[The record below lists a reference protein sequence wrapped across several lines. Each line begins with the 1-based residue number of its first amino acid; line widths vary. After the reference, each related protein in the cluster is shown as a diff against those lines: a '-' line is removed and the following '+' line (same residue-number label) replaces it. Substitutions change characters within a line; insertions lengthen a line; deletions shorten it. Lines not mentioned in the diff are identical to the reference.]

1 MKGFAILKKK
11 YFLPI
16 ALVFSLALSGCST
29 GPASSIAEQEGVIPF
44 LPTSELPSDV
54 NIQPSEFTADLKKL
68 KASYNS
74 FDLKEGPGGRIDYYL
89 NWGDKTYTGAG
100 EQSEKSLLT
109 TRERDLIS
117 LAFYAPDIE
126 VLTDGRV
133 NIKFLF
139 KFDPHGK
146 NLLTLCNG
154 VLIEAAGE
162 AIKLP
167 TSVLET
173 CDLETPDDQ
182 TRLYQTAG
190 EFSTAT
196 EDAEVTRVFGLLA
209 QNTFTVRLVDQNGE
223 EHIFNFDKSRKYPSP
238 QAFFTKAFEAAKAVK
253 MGLGY

>member
-1 MKGFAILKKK
+1 MKKNAFVPL
-11 YFLPI
+11 
-16 ALVFSLALSGCST
+16 ALIFSLAISGCSAPLDSQT
-29 GPASSIAEQEGVIPF
+29 SEHEEVIPF
-44 LPTSELPSDV
+44 LPTSSLPSDINV
-54 NIQPSEFTADLKKL
+54 QPREFTSDLDKL
-68 KASYNS
+68 TSSYNA
-74 FDLKEGPGGRIDYYL
+74 FDLEEGPGGRIDYYL
-89 NWGDKTYTGAG
+89 YWSDKTFTGAG

-109 TRERDLIS
+109 TRERDQIS

-154 VLIEAAGE
+154 VLIEVAGE

-173 CDLETPDDQ
+173 CDLEKPGDQ
-182 TRLYQTAG
+182 YRLYQTAG
-190 EFSTAT
+190 EYSTAA

-209 QNTFTVRLVDQNGE
+209 QNTFTVRLVDQTGE
-223 EHIFNFDKSRKYPSP
+223 EHVFNFDKSRKYPSP